1 MSDTPQSYQSHAKVV
16 FGFHRVTTILI
27 LLLLI
32 WSVRSVI
39 LAPSLDSAAQVVTVV
54 VLGLLMWYA
63 RIFPMKV
70 QDRVIR
76 LEEQLRL
83 ARVLPEE
90 MRSRI
95 SSLTMGQYIA
105 LRFAPD
111 GELPELVRRIIAG
124 DLTTPDSI
132 KKAIKNWR
140 PDHHRA

>member
-1 MSDTPQSYQSHAKVV
+1 MSDTPQSYQNHAKVV
-16 FGFHRVTTILI
+16 FGFHRVASI
-27 LLLLI
+27 LLLLLLV
-32 WSVRSVI
+32 WAVRSVVR
-39 LAPSLDSAAQVVTVV
+39 APSLDSAAQVVTVL
-54 VLGLLMWYA
+54 VLGLLLWYT
-63 RIFPMKV
+63 RTFPIKV

-95 SSLTMGQYIA
+95 ASLTMGQYIA

-111 GELPELVRRIIAG
+111 GELSDLVRRIIAG
-124 DLTTPDSI
+124 DLATPDSI
-132 KKAIKNWR
+132 KRAIKDWR

>member
-1 MSDTPQSYQSHAKVV
+1 MSDTPQTYKNHTKIV
-16 FGFHRVTTILI
+16 FGFHRVASLLL

-39 LAPSLDSAAQVVTVV
+39 LAPSLDSAARVATVV
-54 VLGLLMWYA
+54 VLGLLFWYA
-63 RIFPMKV
+63 RTFPLKV

-111 GELPELVRRIIAG
+111 GELPDLVRRIIAG
-124 DLTTPDSI
+124 DLATPDSI
-132 KKAIKNWR
+132 KQAIKDWR
-140 PDHHRA
+140 PDHYRV

>member
-1 MSDTPQSYQSHAKVV
+1 MSDTPQSYANHPKVV
-16 FGFHRVTTILI
+16 FGYHRVTTLLI
-27 LLLLI
+27 VLLLA
-32 WSVRSVI
+32 WSVRSVV
-39 LAPSLDSAAQVVTVV
+39 LVPSLESAAHLVTVV

-63 RIFPMKV
+63 RIFPLKV

-83 ARVLPEE
+83 TRVLPEE

-95 SSLTMGQYIA
+95 GSLTMGQYIA

-132 KKAIKNWR
+132 KQAIKIWR